1 VTEPLFL
8 LDTNICIYLLGGH
21 SRPALDRVQA
31 LAPGEVVTSA
41 VAYAEVMIGARAR
54 QAEAHAE
61 ALFALIPV
69 LPFDRTAALVYARLP
84 FKRGRYDRLIAA
96 HALALDMT
104 LVTNDEIDF
113 ADLAGLRVENW
124 TRT

>member
-1 VTEPLFL
+1 VTEPHFL

-21 SRPALDRVQA
+21 SRAALDRVQA

-54 QAEAHAE
+54 QAESPAE
-61 ALFALIPV
+61 ALFARIPV
-69 LPFDRTAALVYARLP
+69 LPFDRAAALVYAHLP
-84 FKRGRYDRLIAA
+84 FKRARYDRLIAA
-96 HALALDMT
+96 HALALGVT
-104 LVTNDEIDF
+104 LVTNDEADF
-113 ADLAGLRVENW
+113 ADLTGLRVENW